1 LINVVIFDK
10 MYSYLYGL
18 YYYIDEIFKII
29 DDIDN
34 DRKKMRNIG
43 ETLTTTF
50 AEDLK
55 LKLKSV

>member
-1 LINVVIFDK
+1 